1 MPVPHMDLV
10 ILFVENPL
18 ASSDFYGKLFNLEPV
33 EKSPTFAMFAFPNGI
48 MLGLWS
54 TKTAAPTV
62 LGKPGGSEICFADE
76 NVDGVYDQW
85 LKLDIPM
92 AQVPTDM
99 DFGRTFVAV
108 DPDGHRIRVYR
119 TKEEEHA

>member
-1 MPVPHMDLV
+1 MPVPQINLV
-10 ILFVENPL
+10 IFFVENPL
-18 ASSDFYGKLFNLEPV
+18 ASSDFYGRLFNLEPV

-54 TKTAAPTV
+54 SKTAVPTV
-62 LGKPGGSEICFADE
+62 LVKAGGSEICFADE
-76 NVDGVYDQW
+76 DVDGVYDQW
-85 LKLDIPM
+85 RKLGIPM

-119 TKEEEHA
+119 TKEESDA